1 MEFAT
6 KIGIFHIVCEFQTCR
21 IIDIEL
27 RSTSPG
33 KCQRGLEKFFENHQV
48 YSNALNPIEKE
59 ERILNCK
66 SCEVF
71 SERNQGFSIDYS
83 MSTKEI
89 ERHFYIFF
97 VCMSPLYC
105 YLTFKTV
112 IPVLKP

>member
-6 KIGIFHIVCEFQTCR
+6 KIGIFHIVCELQTCR

-71 SERNQGFSIDYS
+71 FSERNQGFSIDY
-83 MSTKEI
+83 I
-89 ERHFYIFF
+89 
-97 VCMSPLYC
+97 L
-105 YLTFKTV
+105 
-112 IPVLKP
+112 

>member
-6 KIGIFHIVCEFQTCR
+6 KIRIFHIVCEFQTIR

-71 SERNQGFSIDYS
+71 FLNGIKDFLL
-83 MSTKEI
+83 TT
-89 ERHFYIFF
+89 FYEH
-97 VCMSPLYC
+97 
-105 YLTFKTV
+105 KGN
-112 IPVLKP
+112 

>member
-71 SERNQGFSIDYS
+71 FLNGIKDFLL
-83 MSTKEI
+83 TT
-89 ERHFYIFF
+89 FYEH
-97 VCMSPLYC
+97 
-105 YLTFKTV
+105 KGN
-112 IPVLKP
+112 